1 MKHKRQPA
9 KNGSE
14 KVEEKYRTALHQS
27 HGFTLIEVMIALA
40 IISILAAIAIPSYQS
55 SVLKG
60 GRAEGKSALLDTAQR
75 LERCFS
81 EFNAYN
87 NANCPS
93 FPNPVP
99 TENGRY
105 AIAFSA
111 VTATTYTL
119 QAMPQSAQAGDT
131 QCGTLTLNQAGAKT
145 ESGTGT
151 VAECW

>member
-1 MKHKRQPA
+1 MKYTKIF
-9 KNGSE
+9 
-14 KVEEKYRTALHQS
+14 HQS
-27 HGFTLIEVMIALA
+27 HGFSLIEMLIVMA
-40 IISILAAIAIPSYQS
+40 ILGILAAIAVPAYQD
-55 SVLKG
+55 SVQKG
-60 GRAEGKSALLDTAQR
+60 GRAEGKGALLETAQR

-93 FPNPVP
+93 FANPAL

-105 AIAFSA
+105 AISFSA
-111 VTATTYTL
+111 IAATTYTL
-119 QAMPQSAQAGDT
+119 QAVPQGGQTGDS

-145 ESGTGT
+145 KSGTGT